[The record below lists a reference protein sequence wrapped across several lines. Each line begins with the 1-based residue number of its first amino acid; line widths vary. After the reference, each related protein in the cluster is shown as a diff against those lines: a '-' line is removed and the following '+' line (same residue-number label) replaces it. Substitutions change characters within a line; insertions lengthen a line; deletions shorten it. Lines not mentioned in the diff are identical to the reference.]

1 MPRLARP
8 GGQARGAADRSLRKV
23 RDAAHYSR
31 NLGPSQA
38 RPVPGVTALCPSATR
53 LDPEVTR
60 AFGVEQIHAVH
71 FQPFDDRG
79 GPRDAISILVPERD
93 AISILVPEA
102 SRQVIRQALAKARR
116 RRARVSIAC
125 DTFEQAEQALRLGRR
140 LLPEHRFIALER
152 VMSGAWGGCHDRR
165 CTAGARRARH
175 RAPAL

>member
-1 MPRLARP
+1 MATRARP
-8 GGQARGAADRSLRKV
+8 RGQARGAPDRDLRKV

-53 LDPEVTR
+53 LDPEITR
-60 AFGVEQIHAVH
+60 AFGVEQVHAVH

-79 GPRDAISILVPERD
+79 GPRD

-116 RRARVSIAC
+116 HRARVSIAC
-125 DTFEQAEQALRLGRR
+125 DTLDQAQRALRLGER
-140 LLPEHRFIALER
+140 LLPDHGSIWFER
-152 VMSGAWGGCHDRR
+152 VKAGAWGRL
-165 CTAGARRARH
+165 T
-175 RAPAL
+175 